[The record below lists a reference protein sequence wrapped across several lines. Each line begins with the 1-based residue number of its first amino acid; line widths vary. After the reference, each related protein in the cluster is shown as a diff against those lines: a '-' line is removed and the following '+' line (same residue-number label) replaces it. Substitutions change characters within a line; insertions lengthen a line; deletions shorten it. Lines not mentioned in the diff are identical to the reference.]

1 MSTTLCHY
9 AGNRDD
15 MLVAYLY
22 DEMGADRDAFES
34 HLARCA
40 ICQNEIEGLR
50 AIRSRLAEWTPPG
63 LRSAVGRQPS
73 RPWWQEMPAW
83 AQVAAALLFLGVS
96 AGIANLN
103 IRYNSAGLSVKTG
116 WSASAPTNAGASTS
130 APTVVGASVG
140 QVGGA
145 APWQADM
152 ARLEDRLRGEMHA
165 ATGQTVAQVSRPSAP
180 GVSDAELTRR
190 MKMLVDDSERKGQ
203 RELALRVA
211 EISRDMQA
219 QREADLSKIERN
231 LGVIQNNTGF
241 EVMRQRELINSLAVR
256 VSSQQPR

>member
-1 MSTTLCHY
+1 MSSTLCSY

-15 MLVAYLY
+15 MLVGYLY
-22 DEMGADRDAFES
+22 DEMSAADRDAFEL

-40 ICQNEIEGLR
+40 ICRDEIEGLR
-50 AIRSRLAEWTPPG
+50 GIRSQLAQWTPPG
-63 LRSAVGRQPS
+63 VQSAVGSLQSPVGSQQS
-73 RPWWQEMPAW
+73 RRWWQEMPAW

-103 IRYNSAGLSVKTG
+103 IRYDSAGLSVKTG
-116 WSASAPTNAGASTS
+116 WSASAPTALGAS
-130 APTVVGASVG
+130 AG
-140 QVGGA
+140 QVQS

-152 ARLEDRLRGEMHA
+152 ARLEDRLRGEMH
-165 ATGQTVAQVSRPSAP
+165 QTVAQVSRPSAP
-180 GVSDAELTRR
+180 GVSDAEITRR
-190 MKMLVDDSERKGQ
+190 MKMLLEDSERKGQ

-211 EISRDMQA
+211 EISKDMQA

-256 VSSQQPR
+256 VSSQQTR